1 MGAINFGGIKI
12 ELPNFSPNTQQQSS
26 ENTTSGLQGIQISMP
41 GNNRSN
47 QLSNSALPGGK
58 VGGSNGTTNN
68 IHVQNGGHL
77 TLNTN
82 PAPLA

>member
-1 MGAINFGGIKI
+1 
-12 ELPNFSPNTQQQSS
+12 
-26 ENTTSGLQGIQISMP
+26 MP